1 MVNNLVPLST
11 QRGWIRNSTILVF
24 VGQKLISTKK
34 KQIILQPVPIR
45 SIGVKQIQIQKVCHV
60 ILVSIIRLRIKTK
73 KRENVSFDL
82 CSHF

>member
-34 KQIILQPVPIR
+34 KQIILQPENFSFLNLVV
-45 SIGVKQIQIQKVCHV
+45 SIGVN
-60 ILVSIIRLRIKTK
+60 ILFRGLI
-73 KRENVSFDL
+73 
-82 CSHF
+82 

>member
-34 KQIILQPVPIR
+34 KQIILQPENFSFLNLVV
-45 SIGVKQIQIQKVCHV
+45 SMGVN
-60 ILVSIIRLRIKTK
+60 ILFRGLI
-73 KRENVSFDL
+73 
-82 CSHF
+82 

>member
-34 KQIILQPVPIR
+34 KQITLQPENFSFLNLVV
-45 SIGVKQIQIQKVCHV
+45 SMGVN
-60 ILVSIIRLRIKTK
+60 ILFRGLI
-73 KRENVSFDL
+73 
-82 CSHF
+82 

>member
-45 SIGVKQIQIQKVCHV
+45 PIGVKQIQIQKVCHV

-73 KRENVSFDL
+73 K
-82 CSHF
+82 

>member
-34 KQIILQPVPIR
+34 NIILQPENFSFLNLVV
-45 SIGVKQIQIQKVCHV
+45 SMGVN
-60 ILVSIIRLRIKTK
+60 ILFRGLICI
-73 KRENVSFDL
+73 
-82 CSHF
+82 